1 MLRQLCI
8 CDMHLGY
15 PNYGIYGMVNRVIH
29 VGWVF
34 RTFIG
39 GTGDGKFRDEYRAGD
54 IIKQE

>member
-15 PNYGIYGMVNRVIH
+15 PNYGIYGMVKRVIH

-39 GTGDGKFRDEYRAGD
+39 GTGDGKFRDE
-54 IIKQE
+54 